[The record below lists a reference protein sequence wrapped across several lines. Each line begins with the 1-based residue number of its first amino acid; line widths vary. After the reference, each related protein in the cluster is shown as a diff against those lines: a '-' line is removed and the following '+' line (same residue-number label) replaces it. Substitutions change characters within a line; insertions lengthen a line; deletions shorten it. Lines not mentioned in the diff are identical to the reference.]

1 MKATVQL
8 FHDNQEDEDVYGS
21 MNEQLV
27 PQLPTL
33 LTSYRTDSV
42 VVHPLIELLEYL
54 RFPTLDSIENLIE
67 LLMDLFESESDWQSA
82 NRILSIV
89 THLNTPGTTVN
100 EMVSQKLHQTTSHV
114 MQLWKECYD
123 KNKGII
129 GFEGETLSEEEM
141 VEWRVMV
148 VLMRRMNCLFSF
160 CDIRQELSEFG
171 IPKTVDLLLH
181 DIPRD
186 LKRREFVELR
196 FCCLKMKQ
204 MQCLYDLLQLKHP
217 DTHDSDVN
225 EDRVVVVSF

>member
-1 MKATVQL
+1 
-8 FHDNQEDEDVYGS
+8 
-21 MNEQLV
+21 
-27 PQLPTL
+27 
-33 LTSYRTDSV
+33 
-42 VVHPLIELLEYL
+42 
-54 RFPTLDSIENLIE
+54 
-67 LLMDLFESESDWQSA
+67 
-82 NRILSIV
+82 
-89 THLNTPGTTVN
+89 
-100 EMVSQKLHQTTSHV
+100 
-114 MQLWKECYD
+114 
-123 KNKGII
+123 
-129 GFEGETLSEEEM
+129 
-141 VEWRVMV
+141 MV

-225 EDRVVVVSF
+225 EDRVVGVSF